1 MAPRVVTFDS
11 KNRVSFSSVTSVASQ
26 GHLLLF
32 TNTVQDDIHLGK
44 MVCYQLPADD
54 ALMRAECTKGTI
66 STEEEK
72 ILRHLDNGG
81 KRKE

>member
-11 KNRVSFSSVTSVASQ
+11 KNRVSSYSVTFVASQ

-44 MVCYQLPADD
+44 MVCYLLPADD
-54 ALMRAECTKGTI
+54 VSMCAECTKGTI